1 MNREECVSESSLPD
15 ALGIGRKELVAFRK
29 ECFEGLDWAY
39 EPSRRVKSTWKVL
52 WTPLGM
58 MKIKARFNLA
68 EEEVKEVEEQISV
81 AAQEWDGVVTA
92 KARNPRLIMCKVGKD
107 EVKVLV
113 RDNSKFVVGMTVP
126 LRKDAGRW
134 VARRHPRFGGKW

>member
-1 MNREECVSESSLPD
+1 MNREECISESSLPD

-29 ECFEGLDWAY
+29 ECFEGLDWVY

-52 WTPLGM
+52 WTPIGM
-58 MKIKARFNLA
+58 MKVKARFNLMDA
-68 EEEVKEVEEQISV
+68 EVEEVEEQISV

-92 KARNPRLIMCKVGKD
+92 KARNPRIIMCRVGKED
-107 EVKVLV
+107 VKVLV
-113 RDNSKFVVGMTVP
+113 RDNSKFVLGMKVP

-134 VARRHPRFGGKW
+134 VAKRHPRFGGKW

>member
-1 MNREECVSESSLPD
+1 MNREECISESSLPD

-29 ECFEGLDWAY
+29 ECFEGLDWVY

-52 WTPLGM
+52 WTPIGM
-58 MKIKARFNLA
+58 MKVKARFNLMDA
-68 EEEVKEVEEQISV
+68 EVQEVEEQISV
-81 AAQEWDGVVTA
+81 AAQEWDGVVTS
-92 KARNPRLIMCKVGKD
+92 KARNPRIIMCRVQKE

-113 RDNSKFVVGMTVP
+113 RDNSKFVIGMTVP

-134 VARRHPRFGGKW
+134 VAKRHPRFGGKW